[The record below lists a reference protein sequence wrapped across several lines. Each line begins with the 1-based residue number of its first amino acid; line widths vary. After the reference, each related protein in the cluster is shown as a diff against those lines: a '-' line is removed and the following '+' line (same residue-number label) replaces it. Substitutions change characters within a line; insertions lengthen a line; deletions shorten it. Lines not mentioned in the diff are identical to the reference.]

1 MKRKALGKGLRSLIP
16 EAPARAPAPTPEP
29 EPEAAAKTEPK
40 QPRTGLRQVDI
51 DLIRPNRQQPRE
63 AFDEEALESLASS
76 LKSRGVLQPVVLR
89 PVEHGHYELVA
100 GERRWRAAQRAGL
113 HKIPAVVR
121 EVPDELLLE
130 TALIEN
136 IQRENLNPIEE
147 ARAFRTLIDELG
159 LTQQE
164 VARRVGKQRATV
176 TNSLRLLTLA
186 KAVQQMVRDGKVGMG
201 HARALVSLE
210 DRKVQREIA
219 TRVAK
224 EGLSVRQ
231 VEAIVSRLI
240 KGGASAKPLA
250 TPRRDPNVVAAEEAL
265 QKAIGSKV
273 RIVQNKKEQGR
284 LELHFFSGEELN
296 RIYDMVLGAARRPAD
311 KKVGGE

>member
-16 EAPARAPAPTPEP
+16 EAPARAPAPTPGP
-29 EPEAAAKTEPK
+29 EPEAAPKAEPR
-40 QPRTGLRQVDI
+40 QARTGLRQVDI

-63 AFDEEALESLASS
+63 TFDDEALESLAGS
-76 LKSRGVLQPVVLR
+76 LKRRGVLQPVVLR
-89 PVEHGHYELVA
+89 PVEDGHYELVA

-147 ARAFRTLIDELG
+147 AQAYRTLIDELG

-164 VARRVGKQRATV
+164 VAQRVGKQRTTV

-186 KAVQQMVRDGKVGMG
+186 KAVQQMLRKGEIGMG

-210 DRKVQREIA
+210 DRKLQREIA
-219 TRVAK
+219 ARAAK

-231 VEAIVSRLI
+231 VETMVARLI
-240 KGGASAKPLA
+240 KKGASSRPLA
-250 TPRRDPNVVAAEEAL
+250 TPKRDPNVVAAEEAL

-273 RIVQNKKEQGR
+273 RIIQNKKEQGR

-296 RIYDMVLGAARRPAD
+296 RIYDMVLGAARSAD
-311 KKVGGE
+311 KKVGGT